1 MPFNFLPLSL
11 SAVVAALISFVLG
24 YFLRRFIAESKITS
38 AERLAKNI
46 VSDAT
51 KEAEAKTRDSDIEI
65 RDRLLKERTGFENEM
80 RERRRELGNHEK
92 RVVQKEEKLEK
103 FSSALENKDKDL
115 RRRETKQNSISE
127 ELRNLI
133 IEEKKKLEKLSGL
146 TSEKAKA
153 MLMERIEEEAKHE
166 LSARLKQLEDE
177 SKENA
182 EKKAQWI
189 ISQAIQR
196 YASDFTVE
204 STVSAVQLPSEE
216 MKGRI
221 IGREGRNIRA
231 LEATTG
237 VDFIVDDTPE
247 AVIISGFDGVR
258 REIARIALERLISD
272 GRIHPSRI
280 EEVVKKVSREL
291 DQTMKETGEK
301 TTIDCG
307 VPGIHPELIKLLG
320 RLRYRTSYGQNVLKH
335 SVEVCHL
342 SGLMAGELNEDVQLA
357 KRAGLLH
364 DIGKA
369 MDQNMEGTH
378 SAIGADVAKRYKES
392 PRTINA
398 IAGHHEDVEAESVYT
413 FIVSAADAISAA
425 RPGARRENIETYIKR
440 LQKLEEIASSFKGVK
455 AAYAVQAGREIRIMV
470 EAETLT
476 DIQSAQLAR
485 DAASKVEAELE
496 YPGKIKITVIRE
508 TRVTEE
514 AK

>member
-1 MPFNFLPLSL
+1 MPFGSLPLSL
-11 SAVVAALISFVLG
+11 FAAAAVLLSFVLG
-24 YFLRRFIAESKITS
+24 YFLRRFIAESKIAS
-38 AERLAKNI
+38 AEKLAKDI
-46 VSDAT
+46 LSEAK
-51 KEAEAKTRDSDIEI
+51 KEADSKTRESDIEI
-65 RDRLLKERTGFENEM
+65 RDRLLKERAGFEKEM
-80 RERRRELGNHEK
+80 RERRSEQAGLER
-92 RVVQKEEKLEK
+92 RVQQKEEKLEK
-103 FSSALENKDKDL
+103 MTAHVDSKDKEL
-115 RRRETKQNSISE
+115 RRRETKQDSIAE

-133 IEEKKKLEKLSGL
+133 VEEKQKLEKLSGL
-146 TSEKAKA
+146 TSEKAKG
-153 MLMERIEEEAKHE
+153 MLMQRIEEEAKHE
-166 LSARLKQLEDE
+166 LSARIKQLEEE

-182 EKKAQWI
+182 EKRSQWI
-189 ISQAIQR
+189 VGQAIQR
-196 YASDFTVE
+196 YAADFTVE
-204 STVSAVQLPSEE
+204 TTISAVQLPNEE

-258 REIARIALERLISD
+258 REIARIALERLIGD

-280 EEVVKKVSREL
+280 EDVVKKVRREL
-291 DQTMKETGEK
+291 DQTIKETGEK
-301 TTIDCG
+301 ATIDCG
-307 VPGIHPELIKLLG
+307 VPGINPELIKLLG

-342 SGLMAGELNEDVQLA
+342 SGLMAGELNADVQLA

-369 MDQNMEGTH
+369 LDQNTEGGH
-378 SAIGADVAKRYKES
+378 ASIGADVAKRYKES
-392 PRTINA
+392 PRVLNA
-398 IAGHHEDVEAESVYT
+398 IGGHHEDVEAESVYT
-413 FIVSAADAISAA
+413 FIVAAADAISAA

-455 AAYAVQAGREIRIMV
+455 SAYAVQAGREIRIMV
-470 EAETLT
+470 EAEAVN
-476 DIQSAQLAR
+476 DIESAQLAR
-485 DAASKVEAELE
+485 DAAQKVETELE

-508 TRVTEE
+508 MRVVEE